1 MGALLCYEP
10 LPPGKWTRILLL
22 EPGTFGDPI
31 KCSLRSV
38 AFYDT
43 EPYEAISYVWGNLDE
58 VQTITCHGVSVVV
71 TANLFQALRQVRH
84 PTKQRHLW
92 VDALCMNQHDKFE
105 KSSQVNIMG
114 EIYSQA
120 KQVLICFGDDDQN
133 GRAAEEAFSVI
144 RDFNIVAAKHMRH
157 FEISPHTIKRWAPP
171 DGSYGPV
178 TRARLQSAVDMLNR
192 PWFER
197 VWVLQEVGL
206 ARRALLAY
214 GRSTVDFIEV
224 LDFVAAWVRNN
235 QITRGLVFKAGHI
248 ISLFRF
254 VWATFTEDVEESWY
268 SSSHILKR
276 IARLQKDGS
285 ALELEDVLFRA
296 RGGQRATDKE
306 DLVYAFLGHPRARS
320 SDGELLIEA
329 DYTRTLPELKFCL
342 FSQMSVRSLRFLSLI
357 WHRFPKDL
365 VDGPSWCPRLNS
377 RRHWTINNRYDASRG
392 VEQTTEG
399 SGVQGSCLQVYAYI
413 LDSIHLCGEICGTVI
428 GRERTEEDD
437 NSAEEV
443 KISVDLARSLL
454 SQEPSIVQKYWDVLE
469 KTEADV
475 GLTYPDKALAF
486 ACTLLHAVQTE
497 SKLPRSG
504 AIARS
509 FVEYCQGKCP
519 LIYDYLSRKRWLRAW
534 NSAAD
539 PRTVS
544 FVERAVRCC
553 NGDRFFT
560 TKGGFCGTGT
570 PLIQPGDLICVVPT
584 VQPPL
589 VIRPVAGNQHRYH
602 IIGSCYVHG
611 VMYGEMWENT
621 GSEKKVLK
629 QTLVEFV

>member
-1 MGALLCYEP
+1 MAEAMGTLL
-10 LPPGKWTRILLL
+10 
-22 EPGTFGDPI
+22 
-31 KCSLRSV
+31 S
-38 AFYDT
+38 
-43 EPYEAISYVWGNLDE
+43 
-58 VQTITCHGVSVVV
+58 
-71 TANLFQALRQVRH
+71 LRQVRH
-84 PTKQRHLW
+84 TTKQRHLW

-120 KQVLICFGDDDQN
+120 EQVLICFGDDDQN

-144 RDFNIVAAKHMRH
+144 RDFNLIAAKHMRH

-171 DGSYGPV
+171 DGNYGTV

-214 GRSTVDFIEV
+214 GRSTVDFTEV

-254 VWATFTEDVEESWY
+254 VWATFTEDVERSWY

-276 IARLQKDGS
+276 IARLQKDGGV
-285 ALELEDVLFRA
+285 LELEDVLFRA
-296 RGGQRATDKE
+296 RGGQRATDKR

-329 DYTRTLPELKFCL
+329 DYTRTLQELKLCL
-342 FSQMSVRSLRFLSLI
+342 YSQMSSRSLRFLGLV
-357 WHRFPKDL
+357 WHRFSRDL
-365 VDGPSWCPRLNS
+365 IEGPSWCPRLNS
-377 RRHWTINNRYDASRG
+377 RRHWTINSRYDASRG
-392 VEQTTEG
+392 LEHTEIG
-399 SGVQGSCLQVYAYI
+399 SIVQGPCLQVHAYI
-413 LDSIHLCGEICGTVI
+413 LDNIHLCGEICGTVI

-437 NSAEEV
+437 NSAEDV

-454 SQEPSIVQKYWDVLE
+454 SQEPSIIQEYWGILE
-469 KTEADV
+469 KTEVDV
-475 GLTYPDKALAF
+475 GLAYPDKALAF

-497 SKLPRSG
+497 SRLPRSG

-509 FVEYCQGKCP
+509 FEEHCRAKCP
-519 LIYDYLSRKRWLRAW
+519 IIYDYLSRKSWLRTW

-553 NGDRFFT
+553 NGDKFFT
-560 TKGGFCGTGT
+560 TKRGF
-570 PLIQPGDLICVVPT
+570 
-584 VQPPL
+584 
-589 VIRPVAGNQHRYH
+589 
-602 IIGSCYVHG
+602 
-611 VMYGEMWENT
+611 W
-621 GSEKKVLK
+621 
-629 QTLVEFV
+629 